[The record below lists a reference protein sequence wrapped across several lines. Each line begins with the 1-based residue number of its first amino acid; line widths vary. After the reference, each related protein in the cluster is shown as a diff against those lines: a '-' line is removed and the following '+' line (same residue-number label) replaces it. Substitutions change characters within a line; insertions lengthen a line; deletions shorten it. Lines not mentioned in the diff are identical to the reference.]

1 MGERIQYQAGNELA
15 NAYMSIPE
23 SGKGPGVI
31 LLHAWWGL
39 NSFFMRLCDLLS
51 QEGFVALAPD
61 LYHGEVATT
70 IDEARSLRSKINR
83 KVANTEM
90 KEAVA
95 YLLSQEVVAEPK
107 ISLIGFS
114 LGASYANW
122 LAINK
127 PKNIQSVVL
136 FYGEG
141 GGKFEKS
148 KATYLGHYAERDRY
162 GAGLEQVKAFKERL
176 LEAGRD
182 VTFYTYKHTEHWFFE
197 EDRPD
202 AYRAE
207 AAKLAWERTIEYLRR
222 QYQHK

>member
-83 KVANTEM
+83 KVTNTEM

-127 PKNIQSVVL
+127 SKNIQSVVL

-148 KATYLGHYAERDRY
+148 KAAYLGHYAERDRY
-162 GAGLEQVKAFKERL
+162 GAGPEQVKAFKERL

-182 VTFYTYKHTEHWFFE
+182 VIFYTYKHTEHWFFE

-202 AYRAE
+202 AYHAE
-207 AAKLAWERTIEYLRR
+207 AAKLAWERTIKYLRR

>member
-1 MGERIQYQAGNELA
+1 MGERKQYQAGNEWA

-31 LLHAWWGL
+31 VLHAWWGL
-39 NSFFMRLCDLLS
+39 NAFFMKFCDLLS

-61 LYHGEVATT
+61 LYHGEVAAT
-70 IDEARSLRSKINR
+70 IDEARSLKSKINR

-90 KEAVA
+90 KAAVT
-95 YLLSQEVVAEPK
+95 YLLSHEVVVDPK
-107 ISLIGFS
+107 VSLIGFS

-136 FYGEG
+136 FYGDG

-162 GAGLEQVKAFKERL
+162 GSGPGQVKVFEERL

-182 VTFYTYKHTEHWFFE
+182 VTFYTYKDTEHWFFE
-197 EDRPD
+197 QDRPD
-202 AYRAE
+202 AYHAE
-207 AAKLAWERTIEYLRR
+207 AAKLAWERTIDYLRK
-222 QYQHK
+222 QYQYR

>member
-1 MGERIQYQAGNELA
+1 MGERKQYQAGNEMA

-31 LLHAWWGL
+31 VLHAWWGL
-39 NSFFMRLCDLLS
+39 NAFFMKLCDLLS

-61 LYHGEVATT
+61 LYDGEVATT

-83 KVANTEM
+83 KVANTDM
-90 KEAVA
+90 KGAVA
-95 YLLSQEVVAEPK
+95 YLLSHEAVVKPK
-107 ISLIGFS
+107 VSVIGFS

-127 PKNIQSVVL
+127 PKDIQSVVL

-141 GGKFEKS
+141 GGRFEKS
-148 KATYLGHYAERDRY
+148 QATYLGHYAERDRY
-162 GAGLEQVKAFKERL
+162 GAGPEKVKVFKERL

-182 VTFYTYKHTEHWFFE
+182 VTFYTYKDTEHWFFE

-207 AAKLAWERTIEYLRR
+207 SAKLAWERTIEYLRK
-222 QYQHK
+222 QYEYG

>member
-1 MGERIQYQAGNELA
+1 MGERILYQAGNVLA

-39 NSFFMRLCDLLS
+39 NTFFMRLCDLLS

-70 IDEARSLRSKINR
+70 IDEARSIRSKINR

-90 KEAVA
+90 EEAVA
-95 YLLSQEVVAEPK
+95 YLLSQEVVVEPK
-107 ISLIGFS
+107 VSLIGFS

-141 GGKFEKS
+141 GGKLEKS

-162 GAGLEQVKAFKERL
+162 GAGPEQVKAFKGRL
-176 LEAGRD
+176 LEAGRN

-202 AYRAE
+202 TYHAE
-207 AAKLAWERTIEYLRR
+207 SEKLAWKRTIEYLRR